1 MDAQEQAGHT
11 LLVQSTEPFNAE
23 PAPGDLI
30 ASFVTPTRSFYVRSH
45 GPVPELGPDHAVQV
59 GGLVSEAGAWA
70 REALEARFP
79 AHSVLSVMQCAGNRR
94 ADLQQVR
101 ATSGDPWGVG
111 AIGNAEWTGIRLA
124 DLLDASGVDR
134 QRARHVRFLSADE
147 VTVEGETD
155 RYGVSIPIEK
165 ALHPDTLV
173 AWAMNGEPLSPEHG
187 FPLRLVVPG
196 YAGVRSPKW
205 LTHIEA
211 SEEPAP
217 QPIQAKD
224 YKLFPASVTREQ
236 ADWSAGLVIDAMPIN
251 AAICEPAERAVL
263 EAGPL
268 TLRGYAVASDR
279 AIARV
284 DVSMNSGRDWEQ
296 AVLDQRADAPWS
308 WTRWSWQGELGKGEH
323 ELVVRAIDETG
334 QGQPS
339 RPDDSWNFAGYL
351 ATHWHRLHVR
361 VA

>member
-1 MDAQEQAGHT
+1 MEAQDQASRT
-11 LLVQSTEPFNAE
+11 LVVQSTEPFNAE

-30 ASFVTPTRSFYVRSH
+30 ACYVTPTRSFYIRSH
-45 GPVPELGPDHAVQV
+45 GPVPELPADHAVEV
-59 GGLVSEAGAWA
+59 GGLVAEAGAWT
-70 REALEARFP
+70 RKALAARFP
-79 AHSVLSVMQCAGNRR
+79 VHSVLCVLQCAGNRR

-124 DLLDASGVDR
+124 DLLEASGLDR
-134 QRARHVRFLSADE
+134 RRARHVRFLGADE
-147 VTVEGETD
+147 VTAEGGTD
-155 RYGVSIPIEK
+155 RYGVSIPIAK

-173 AWAMNGEPLSPEHG
+173 AWAMNGEDLAPEHG

-205 LTHIEA
+205 LTHIEV
-211 SEEPAP
+211 SERPAV
-217 QPIQAKD
+217 QSIQARD
-224 YKLFPASVTREQ
+224 YKLFPATVTREQ
-236 ADWSAGLVIDAMPIN
+236 ADWDAGPVINTMPIN
-251 AAICEPAERAVL
+251 AAICEPADGAVL
-263 EAGPL
+263 DAGPV

-284 DVSMNSGRDWEQ
+284 DVSVNGGRDWDQ
-296 AVLDQRADAPWS
+296 AVLEQRADAPWS
-308 WTRWSWQGELGKGEH
+308 WTRWSWRGTLGEGEY
-323 ELVVRAIDETG
+323 ELVVRAIDEAG

-351 ATHWHRLHVR
+351 ATHWHRMHVR
-361 VA
+361 VV